1 MTLASKE
8 FTLKPVVFAVVAAL
22 LLSGCD
28 TASPPQVAGPVA
40 PPAPAQWGWGYS
52 QKAKA
57 EMAATFGTV
66 ALKPAE
72 SRWVSDVPAEGP
84 TKIVV
89 SLTDQLA
96 WVYRGDRMI
105 AATTISSGKKDHE
118 SPVGQFPIL
127 AKEVFHKSNRYS
139 AAPMPFMLRLN
150 RWGVA
155 LHGGVVPGYPASH
168 GCIRLP
174 MAFAKKLFGYVAR
187 GDNVYVEG

>member
-1 MTLASKE
+1 M
-8 FTLKPVVFAVVAAL
+8 KPVLIVAVAAL
-22 LLSGCD
+22 LLSGC
-28 TASPPQVAGPVA
+28 ASTDPQLAAPLAPVA
-40 PPAPAQWGWGYS
+40 PTQWGWGYS

-57 EMAATFGTV
+57 EMAQTFGTS

-72 SRWVSDVPAEGP
+72 SRWVSDIPTEGP
-84 TKIVV
+84 TRIVV
-89 SLTDQLA
+89 SLSDQLA

-105 AATTISSGKKDHE
+105 AATTVSSGKKDHE
-118 SPVGQFPIL
+118 SPTGQFPIL
-127 AKEVFHKSNRYS
+127 AKQVFHRSNRYS

-174 MAFAKKLFGYVAR
+174 MAFAKKLYGYVSP

>member
-1 MTLASKE
+1 M
-8 FTLKPVVFAVVAAL
+8 KPVVIALTAL
-22 LLSGCD
+22 LALSGCA
-28 TASPPQVAGPVA
+28 TNAPPQLAGPVA
-40 PPAPAQWGWGYS
+40 PQAVKPWGWGYAD
-52 QKAKA
+52 KAKA

-72 SRWVSDVPAEGP
+72 SRWVSDIPADGA

-89 SLTDQLA
+89 SLSDQLA
-96 WVYRGDRMI
+96 WVYRSDRMI
-105 AATTISSGKKDHE
+105 AATTVSSGKLNHE

-127 AKEVFHKSNRYS
+127 GKEIFHRSNRYS

-150 RWGVA
+150 RYGVA

-174 MAFAKKLFGYVAR
+174 MAFAKKLYGYVSR
-187 GDNVYVEG
+187 GDAVYVEG

>member
-1 MTLASKE
+1 MKS
-8 FTLKPVVFAVVAAL
+8 VVIAVTTAL
-22 LLSGCD
+22 LLAGCA
-28 TASPPQVAGPVA
+28 TQPPQVAAPA
-40 PPAPAQWGWGYS
+40 TPPAPTKYGWGYTD
-52 QKAKA
+52 KARA

-66 ALKPAE
+66 ALKPSE
-72 SRWVSDVPAEGP
+72 SRWVSDIPSDGT

-89 SLTDQLA
+89 SLSDQLA

-105 AATTISSGKKDHE
+105 AATTISSGKTLHE
-118 SPVGQFPIL
+118 SPVGLFPIL
-127 AKEVFHKSNRYS
+127 GKEVFHRSNRYS

-174 MAFAKKLFGYVAR
+174 MAFAKKLFATVSR